1 MLSLIIF
8 SCGFYTLL
16 GRGNSLEWDEG
27 ESRELR
33 WGKVLY
39 IVGKLQE
46 ERGSRRGEE
55 G

>member
-8 SCGFYTLL
+8 ICGFYTLL

-33 WGKVLY
+33 WEVLY
-39 IVGKLQE
+39 TVGSTGK
-46 ERGSRRGEE
+46 SY
-55 G
+55 